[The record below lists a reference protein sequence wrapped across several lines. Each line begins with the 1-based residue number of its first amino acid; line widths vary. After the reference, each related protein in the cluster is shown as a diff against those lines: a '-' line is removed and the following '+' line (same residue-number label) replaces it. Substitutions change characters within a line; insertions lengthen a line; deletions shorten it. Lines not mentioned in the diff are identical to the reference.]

1 MSIKTNHS
9 DESLTP
15 SSGVLKINANGALAL
30 PKGLQV
36 DRPAGADAGHLRF
49 STSLTY
55 PEYYDGTNWSTLVSK
70 TYIDSRDNFVL
81 AQVAAA
87 QSNLESLDLNSLID
101 VTIAA
106 TPLEGQ
112 QLVYDSQLAQF
123 RPATVALAPI
133 TRSFVG
139 NGTTMEFDII
149 DSVPSPNNLVVA
161 INGIAQKPFYSYNV
175 IDGHRLVFDEPP
187 ENNDIIEVRILKGS
201 ATTDRPQPIITAISY
216 SSTVEYPTIISVVA
230 TDITYGTGAKING
243 VPVSRID
250 YPTSN
255 TLQLMT
261 KYSFTP
267 GQYDLT
273 LVDTAQNEIV
283 YPGAIVIGSSA
294 PYWTNST
301 TYIGNFNG
309 GDSINFTV
317 GVNNATSVT
326 IGAAAP
332 GDTVP
337 SWLSVSGINLVG
349 TAPINSSPTRYEV
362 KVIATNGLVQITRN
376 YWLVIV

>member
-9 DESLTP
+9 EESLTP
-15 SSGVLKINANGALAL
+15 NSGVLKINANGALAL

-36 DRPAGADAGHLRF
+36 DRPTGAEAGHLRF
-49 STSLTY
+49 STSLTS
-55 PEYYDGTNWSTLVSK
+55 PEYYDGTTWGTLVSK

-87 QSNLESLDLNSLID
+87 QSTVENLGLDSLLD
-101 VTIAA
+101 VTITS

-139 NGTTMEFDII
+139 NGTTMEFNII
-149 DSVPSPNNLVVA
+149 DTVPSPNNLVVA

-175 IDGHRLVFDEPP
+175 IDGHRLLFDEPP
-187 ENNDIIEVRILKGS
+187 ENGDIIEVRILKGS
-201 ATTDRPQPIITAISY
+201 ATTDRPQPVITGISY
-216 SSTVEYPTIISVVA
+216 SSSVEYPTIVSVTV

-243 VPVSRID
+243 ITVSRID
-250 YPTSN
+250 YPTPN
-255 TLQLMT
+255 IMQLMT
-261 KYSFTP
+261 KYSFSP

-273 LVDTAQNEIV
+273 LVDTSQNEIV
-283 YPGAIVIGSSA
+283 YPGAIVIGNSG
-294 PYWTNST
+294 PHWTNST
-301 TYIGNFNG
+301 SYIGNFNG
-309 GDSINFTV
+309 GDSINFTI
-317 GVNNATSVT
+317 GVNNAATIT

-332 GDTVP
+332 GDTIP

-349 TAPINSSPTRYEV
+349 TAPINSSPTRYEF
-362 KVIATNGLVQITRN
+362 KVTATNGLVQISRN